1 MGPNFIPFN
10 PSKNFKI
17 TARIYDY
24 LLTLTYSMIP
34 TDTASRPDGQGYI
47 DEPAASQMNDLDL
60 NSNIGTPSG
69 SSVEQESED
78 EESSS
83 DHSAPVERA
92 RLDEFAAL
100 DQRHEGHAQVEL
112 DSESSDWD
120 VDDEDW
126 ELANGG
132 G

>member
-1 MGPNFIPFN
+1 
-10 PSKNFKI
+10 
-17 TARIYDY
+17 
-24 LLTLTYSMIP
+24 MIP